1 VQGTVTSFTNTLS
14 SAAGGF
20 SMISN
25 PYPAAIDWAAVHA
38 ASTNLNNYYSY
49 WDPNLGFRGGFTTVS
64 ATASTPSSSASKT
77 IQSGQA
83 FFVTTT
89 ANGAPSISIQESHKV
104 GVSAN
109 NVHGIFKANTIV
121 DDIVSTKVKGIS
133 PVWENYQPNLQPT
146 VSSIPE
152 FRISLY
158 YTEAS
163 GDKRLTDGAVALF
176 DNQYTSA
183 LDGNDAVDAPN
194 WDENIAISRNGQN
207 LAIESRAPLNEND
220 TIAISMSTMKSMN
233 YEMQFQGSN
242 FGSTL
247 LQPLLI
253 DNYLKTLTPLSLT
266 VPTTV
271 PFTVTSDTAT
281 SSKNRFK
288 VVFKTSV
295 VLPFTVTKITATKK
309 NETVQVD
316 WEVKTDEELK
326 SFDIERS
333 ADGRNYVKLA
343 TVASLGKGI
352 TLANYSWIDNNPL
365 MGENFYRI
373 KVIPQVGK
381 EKVSPVAMVT
391 FDKQKPLMVVYP
403 NPTEGNNFSIKLSN
417 LTKGIYQIIVTNAAG
432 QQMLVKSI
440 EHLGGMKIER
450 MVFDK
455 DISKGVYRIQV
466 KGEGLSLLSSII
478 KN

>member
-1 VQGTVTSFTNTLS
+1 
-14 SAAGGF
+14 
-20 SMISN
+20 
-25 PYPAAIDWAAVHA
+25 
-38 ASTNLNNYYSY
+38 
-49 WDPNLGFRGGFTTVS
+49 
-64 ATASTPSSSASKT
+64 
-77 IQSGQA
+77 
-83 FFVTTT
+83 
-89 ANGAPSISIQESHKV
+89 
-104 GVSAN
+104 
-109 NVHGIFKANTIV
+109 
-121 DDIVSTKVKGIS
+121 
-133 PVWENYQPNLQPT
+133 LQPT

-183 LDGNDAVDAPN
+183 LDGNDAIDAPN
-194 WDENIAISRNGQN
+194 WDENIAITRNGQN
-207 LAIESRAPLNEND
+207 LAIESRAQLTEND
-220 TIAISMSTMKSMN
+220 TLAISMSAMKVMN
-233 YEMQFQGSN
+233 YELQFQGSN

-253 DNYLKTLTPLSLT
+253 DKYLNTLTPLSLT
-266 VPTTV
+266 QSTTV
-271 PFTVTSDTAT
+271 PFTVTTTPA
-281 SSKNRFK
+281 SSSRDRFK

-333 ADGRNYVKLA
+333 ADGRNFMKLA

-352 TLANYSWIDNNPL
+352 TLANYNWVDNNPL
-365 MGENFYRI
+365 MGENYYRI
-373 KVIPQVGK
+373 NVVPQVGK
-381 EKVSPVAMVT
+381 KKVSPVAMVS
-391 FDKQKPLMVVYP
+391 FDKQKPVMVVYP
-403 NPTEGNNFSIKLSN
+403 NPTEGNNFSVKLSN
-417 LTKGIYQIIVTNAAG
+417 LTKGSYQIIVTTAAG
-432 QQMLVKSI
+432 QQVLVKSI

-450 MVFDK
+450 MVFSN